1 MRTNSKVANRVVWGI
16 GWWGIVFLGFA
27 QPVFHPWIASPW
39 EPRIGAATFIGTDS
53 LELYLGGY
61 ARLFGSRWQG
71 WQIGA
76 EGFTISRLRRE
87 AHFKFPVELIDY
99 YFGVDYQH
107 AGITLNVPWQLRL
120 RLGHISAHVVDG
132 AFDRLPS
139 FVYSQEFVTATLR
152 LIFAQLHVL
161 GEIAYLFSVLPA
173 QLDRLQPAVGATL
186 HLAVSGYLFLAGYQ
200 LRNTGIAG
208 DRFWNHRIVLQVWP
222 PALPLY
228 FQLSFYNGKS
238 YHGMLYDRTERFA
251 TFGVFV
257 VP

>member
-1 MRTNSKVANRVVWGI
+1 MKTSSKVANWVLWGI
-16 GWWGIVFLGFA
+16 GWWSTVALSFA
-27 QPVFHPWIASPW
+27 QPIFRPWIASPW
-39 EPRIGAATFIGTDS
+39 EPRIGAATFIGSDS

-61 ARLFGSRWQG
+61 VRLFGNQGQRWQV
-71 WQIGA
+71 GA

-99 YFGVDYQH
+99 YFGVDYQR
-107 AGITLNVPWQLRL
+107 AGTTLNIPWQLRV

-161 GEIAYLFSVLPA
+161 SEIAYLFSVLPA

-186 HLAVSGYLFLAGYQ
+186 HLTVSGYHLLAGYR
-200 LRNTGIAG
+200 LRNVGIG
-208 DRFWNHRIVLQVWP
+208 GNRFWNHRIVLQVWP

-228 FQLSFYNGKS
+228 FQFSFYNGKS

-251 TFGVFV
+251 TLGVFM